1 MGDRGVNEQERAAF
15 RAFVREHH
23 PDRGGD
29 PDAFVAGLARFA
41 SETPIPAPEDERRY
55 DRPVEVVAPL
65 SFPVRVGVAL
75 IRTWHRRRNHRV
87 K

>member
-1 MGDRGVNEQERAAF
+1 MNEEERAAHRAAY

-29 PDAFVAGLARFA
+29 PDEFVAGLARFRA
-41 SETPIPAPEDERRY
+41 QGEPADDDPRFDA
-55 DRPVEVVAPL
+55 PVEVVTPPP
-65 SFPVRVGVAL
+65 FPVRVGVAL

-87 K
+87 R